1 MENNFLN
8 WFRWRQ
14 GKVTYSMTNRWGAN
28 SYDCSSSIYY
38 ALKEAGIFPQNLPI
52 GNTETLF
59 NDLPK
64 YGFTKVAEGENVDY
78 DAKAGD
84 IFIWGRRGHTLG
96 AGGHTGVLTSDHTM
110 IHCNYGFNGITE
122 NDYNYIWNY
131 NNRPYETFYRY
142 TGKKQDKYVQLPDF
156 YVASE
161 IQGDKLRCDAL
172 APINFTW
179 EDNGIPISVTQKVD
193 ASGEYLGEGNI
204 QQGDRFIIPFKYKV
218 WEEMQ
223 DGGKL
228 WYKIAPENK
237 EFWIVAEKT
246 MEVNENATGTNPKS
260 PKPAEIT
267 QVNEVKKD
275 DEAILEPKSDVEAL
289 TPIETVNAL
298 NGEKTETEK
307 VVKGEILSE
316 TVEKPEE
323 KITQNGKEREMI
335 TKGQIE
341 ELKIATE
348 RMMAENDFEPI
359 VSVKTKTIA
368 YFATDILAL
377 ATQFILT
384 AMAILG
390 MVDGSVAILLASAVM
405 SLCLGL
411 KHTFRISSKKG

>member
-14 GKVTYSMTNRWGAN
+14 GKVTYSMTNRWGDH

-131 NNRPYETFYRY
+131 NDRPYETFYRY

-156 YVASE
+156 YVAGE
-161 IQGDKLRCDAL
+161 VQGDKLRCDAL

-193 ASGEYLGEGNI
+193 ASGDYLGEGNI

-246 MEVNENATGTNPKS
+246 METSENATGTNPKS

-267 QVNEVKKD
+267 PINEVKKD
-275 DEAILEPKSDVEAL
+275 DETINEVKAEQEPKKGVEHA
-289 TPIETVNAL
+289 TAYIQPDPAPKNSQI
-298 NGEKTETEK
+298 
-307 VVKGEILSE
+307 
-316 TVEKPEE
+316 EE
-323 KITQNGKEREMI
+323 KKEEKMQITNQ
-335 TKGQIE
+335 QIN

-348 RMMAENDFEPI
+348 RMQEANEFEPV
-359 VSVKTKTIA
+359 VSEKVKTIA
-368 YFATDILAL
+368 YFATDIIGLLA
-377 ATQFILT
+377 QFILT
-384 AMAILG
+384 VLAILKLL
-390 MVDGSVAILLASAVM
+390 DGTMAILLASAVLT
-405 SLCLGL
+405 LCLGL
-411 KHTFRISSKKG
+411 KHTFRISSKK

>member
-14 GKVTYSMTNRWGAN
+14 GKVTYSMTNRWGDH

-84 IFIWGRRGHTLG
+84 IFIWGRRGYTLG

-156 YVASE
+156 YVAGE

-193 ASGEYLGEGNI
+193 ASGEYLGKGSI

-267 QVNEVKKD
+267 PINEVKKD
-275 DEAILEPKSDVEAL
+275 DEAINEVKAEQEPKKAVEHA
-289 TPIETVNAL
+289 TAYIQPTTAPKNSEIE
-298 NGEKTETEK
+298 EKKEEK
-307 VVKGEILSE
+307 VQ
-316 TVEKPEE
+316 
-323 KITQNGKEREMI
+323 ITNQ
-335 TKGQIE
+335 QIN

-348 RMMAENDFEPI
+348 RMQEANEFEPV
-359 VSVKTKTIA
+359 VSAKVKTIA
-368 YFATDILAL
+368 YFTTDIIGLLA
-377 ATQFILT
+377 QFILT
-384 AMAILG
+384 VLAILKLL
-390 MVDGSVAILLASAVM
+390 DGTMAILLASAVLT
-405 SLCLGL
+405 LCLGL
-411 KHTFRISSKKG
+411 KHTFRISSKK

>member
-64 YGFTKVAEGENVDY
+64 YGFVKVAEGENVDY

-142 TGKKQDKYVQLPDF
+142 AGARQDKYVQLPDF
-156 YVASE
+156 YVAGE

-246 MEVNENATGTNPKS
+246 METSENATGTNPKS

-267 QVNEVKKD
+267 PINEVKKD
-275 DEAILEPKSDVEAL
+275 DETINEVKAEQEPKKGVEHA
-289 TPIETVNAL
+289 TAYIQPTTAPKNSEIE
-298 NGEKTETEK
+298 EKKEEK
-307 VVKGEILSE
+307 VQ
-316 TVEKPEE
+316 
-323 KITQNGKEREMI
+323 ITNQ
-335 TKGQIE
+335 QIN

-348 RMMAENDFEPI
+348 RMQEANEFEPV
-359 VSVKTKTIA
+359 VSEKVKTIA
-368 YFATDILAL
+368 YFATDIIGLLA
-377 ATQFILT
+377 QFILT
-384 AMAILG
+384 VLAILK
-390 MVDGSVAILLASAVM
+390 MLDGTMAILLASAVLT
-405 SLCLGL
+405 LCLGL
-411 KHTFRISSKKG
+411 KHTFRISSKK

>member
-1 MENNFLN
+1 MENKFLN

-64 YGFTKVAEGENVDY
+64 YGFVKVAEGENVDY

-84 IFIWGRRGHTLG
+84 IFIWGRRGYTLG

-142 TGKKQDKYVQLPDF
+142 VGKKQDKYVQLPDF

-223 DGGKL
+223 DGDKL

-246 MEVNENATGTNPKS
+246 MQVNENATGTNPKS
-260 PKPAEIT
+260 PKPTEIT
-267 QVNEVKKD
+267 PINEVKKD
-275 DEAILEPKSDVEAL
+275 DETINEVKAEEEPKKGVEHAIAYIQPTD
-289 TPIETVNAL
+289 TPKNSQIE
-298 NGEKTETEK
+298 EKKEEK
-307 VVKGEILSE
+307 VQ
-316 TVEKPEE
+316 
-323 KITQNGKEREMI
+323 ITNQ
-335 TKGQIE
+335 QIN

-348 RMMAENDFEPI
+348 RMQEANEFEPV
-359 VSVKTKTIA
+359 VSTKVKTIA
-368 YFATDILAL
+368 YFTTDIIGLLA
-377 ATQFILT
+377 QFILT
-384 AMAILG
+384 VLAILK
-390 MVDGSVAILLASAVM
+390 MLDGTMAILLASAVLT
-405 SLCLGL
+405 LCLGL
-411 KHTFRISSKKG
+411 KHTFRISSKK

>member
-14 GKVTYSMTNRWGAN
+14 GKVTYSMTNRWGDH

-131 NNRPYETFYRY
+131 NDRPYETFYRY
-142 TGKKQDKYVQLPDF
+142 AGARQDKYVQLPDF
-156 YVASE
+156 YVANE
-161 IQGDKLRCDAL
+161 VQGDKLRSDAL
-172 APINFTW
+172 APVNFTW

-193 ASGEYLGEGNI
+193 ASGEYLGEGSI

-246 MEVNENATGTNPKS
+246 MQVNENATGTNPKS

-267 QVNEVKKD
+267 PINEVKKD
-275 DEAILEPKSDVEAL
+275 TEPINEVKAEEEPKKGVEHA
-289 TPIETVNAL
+289 TAYIQPTSAPKNSQIE
-298 NGEKTETEK
+298 EKKEEK
-307 VVKGEILSE
+307 VQ
-316 TVEKPEE
+316 
-323 KITQNGKEREMI
+323 ITNQ
-335 TKGQIE
+335 QIN

-348 RMMAENDFEPI
+348 RMQEANEFEPV
-359 VSVKTKTIA
+359 VSAKVKTIA
-368 YFATDILAL
+368 YFTTDIIGLLA
-377 ATQFILT
+377 QFILT
-384 AMAILG
+384 VLAILKLL
-390 MVDGSVAILLASAVM
+390 DGTMAILLASAVFT
-405 SLCLGL
+405 LCLGL
-411 KHTFRISSKKG
+411 KHTFRISSKK

>member
-1 MENNFLN
+1 MENKFLN

-64 YGFTKVAEGENVDY
+64 YGFVKVAEGENVDY

-84 IFIWGRRGHTLG
+84 IFIWGRRGYTLG

-142 TGKKQDKYVQLPDF
+142 AGARQDKYVQLPDF
-156 YVASE
+156 YAAGEV
-161 IQGDKLRCDAL
+161 QGDKLRCDAL
-172 APINFTW
+172 APVNFTW

-193 ASGEYLGEGNI
+193 ASGEYLGEGSI

-246 MEVNENATGTNPKS
+246 MQVNENATGTNPKS

-267 QVNEVKKD
+267 PINEVKKD
-275 DEAILEPKSDVEAL
+275 DETINEVKAEQEPKKGVEHATAYIQPQSTL
-289 TPIETVNAL
+289 ENSQIE
-298 NGEKTETEK
+298 EKKEEK
-307 VVKGEILSE
+307 VQ
-316 TVEKPEE
+316 
-323 KITQNGKEREMI
+323 ITNQ
-335 TKGQIE
+335 QIN

-348 RMMAENDFEPI
+348 RMQEANEFEPV
-359 VSVKTKTIA
+359 VSTKVKTIA
-368 YFATDILAL
+368 YFTTDIIGLLA
-377 ATQFILT
+377 QFILT
-384 AMAILG
+384 VLAILKLL
-390 MVDGSVAILLASAVM
+390 DGTMAILLASAVLT
-405 SLCLGL
+405 LCLGL
-411 KHTFRISSKKG
+411 KHTFRISSKK

>member
-1 MENNFLN
+1 MENKFLN

-78 DAKAGD
+78 DAKPGD
-84 IFIWGRRGHTLG
+84 IFIWGRRGYTLG

-131 NNRPYETFYRY
+131 NNRPYETFFRY
-142 TGKKQDKYVQLPDF
+142 TGAKQDKYVQLPDF
-156 YVASE
+156 YVAGE

-172 APINFTW
+172 APVNFTW

-246 MEVNENATGTNPKS
+246 MQVNENATGTNPKS
-260 PKPAEIT
+260 PKPTEIT
-267 QVNEVKKD
+267 PINEVKKD
-275 DEAILEPKSDVEAL
+275 DEAINEVKAEQEPKKGVENATAYIQPTD
-289 TPIETVNAL
+289 TPKNSQIE
-298 NGEKTETEK
+298 EKKEEK
-307 VVKGEILSE
+307 VQ
-316 TVEKPEE
+316 
-323 KITQNGKEREMI
+323 ITNQ
-335 TKGQIE
+335 QIN

-348 RMMAENDFEPI
+348 RMQEANEFEPV
-359 VSVKTKTIA
+359 VSAKVKTIA
-368 YFATDILAL
+368 YFTTDIIGLLA
-377 ATQFILT
+377 QFILT
-384 AMAILG
+384 VLAILKLL
-390 MVDGSVAILLASAVM
+390 DGTMAILLASAVLT
-405 SLCLGL
+405 LCLGL
-411 KHTFRISSKKG
+411 KHTFRISSKK

>member
-14 GKVTYSMTNRWGAN
+14 GKVTYSMTNRWGDH

-84 IFIWGRRGHTLG
+84 IFIWGRRGYTLG

-131 NNRPYETFYRY
+131 NDRPYETFYRY

-172 APINFTW
+172 APVNFTW

-246 MEVNENATGTNPKS
+246 METSENATGTNPKS

-267 QVNEVKKD
+267 PINEVKKD
-275 DEAILEPKSDVEAL
+275 DETINEVKAEQEPKKAVEHA
-289 TPIETVNAL
+289 TAYIQPTSAPKNSQI
-298 NGEKTETEK
+298 
-307 VVKGEILSE
+307 
-316 TVEKPEE
+316 EE
-323 KITQNGKEREMI
+323 KKEEKMQITNQ
-335 TKGQIE
+335 QIN

-348 RMMAENDFEPI
+348 RMQEANEFEPV
-359 VSVKTKTIA
+359 VSEKVKTIA
-368 YFATDILAL
+368 YFATDIIGLLA
-377 ATQFILT
+377 QFILT
-384 AMAILG
+384 VLAILKLL
-390 MVDGSVAILLASAVM
+390 DGTMAILLASAVLT
-405 SLCLGL
+405 LCLGL
-411 KHTFRISSKKG
+411 KHTFRISSKK

>member
-84 IFIWGRRGHTLG
+84 IFIWGRRGYTLG

-131 NNRPYETFYRY
+131 NDRPYETFYRY

-156 YVASE
+156 YVAGE
-161 IQGDKLRCDAL
+161 VQGDKLRCDAL
-172 APINFTW
+172 APVNFTW

-246 MEVNENATGTNPKS
+246 MQVNENATGTNPKS

-267 QVNEVKKD
+267 PINEVKKD
-275 DEAILEPKSDVEAL
+275 TEPINEVKAEEEPKKVVEHA
-289 TPIETVNAL
+289 TAYIQPTSAPKNSQIE
-298 NGEKTETEK
+298 EKKEEK
-307 VVKGEILSE
+307 VQ
-316 TVEKPEE
+316 
-323 KITQNGKEREMI
+323 ITNQ
-335 TKGQIE
+335 QIN

-348 RMMAENDFEPI
+348 RMQEANEFEPV
-359 VSVKTKTIA
+359 VSAKVKTIA
-368 YFATDILAL
+368 YFTTDIIGLLA
-377 ATQFILT
+377 QFILT
-384 AMAILG
+384 VLAILKLL
-390 MVDGSVAILLASAVM
+390 DGTMAILLASAVLT
-405 SLCLGL
+405 LCLGL
-411 KHTFRISSKKG
+411 KHTFRISSKK

>member
-14 GKVTYSMTNRWGAN
+14 GKVTYSMTNRWGTN

-38 ALKEAGIFPQNLPI
+38 ALKEAGIFPQDLPI

-131 NNRPYETFYRY
+131 NNRPYETFFRY
-142 TGKKQDKYVQLPDF
+142 TGAKQDKYVQLPDF
-156 YVASE
+156 YVAGE

-267 QVNEVKKD
+267 PINEVKKD
-275 DEAILEPKSDVEAL
+275 DETINEVKAEQEPKKGVEHATAYIQPTS
-289 TPIETVNAL
+289 TPENSQIE
-298 NGEKTETEK
+298 EKKEEK
-307 VVKGEILSE
+307 VQ
-316 TVEKPEE
+316 
-323 KITQNGKEREMI
+323 ITNQ
-335 TKGQIE
+335 QIN

-348 RMMAENDFEPI
+348 RMQEANEFEPV
-359 VSVKTKTIA
+359 VSAKVKTIA
-368 YFATDILAL
+368 YFTTDIIGLLA
-377 ATQFILT
+377 QFILT
-384 AMAILG
+384 VLAILKLL
-390 MVDGSVAILLASAVM
+390 DGTMAILLASAVLT
-405 SLCLGL
+405 LCLGL
-411 KHTFRISSKKG
+411 KHTFRISSKK

>member
-1 MENNFLN
+1 
-8 WFRWRQ
+8 
-14 GKVTYSMTNRWGAN
+14 MTNRWGDH

-131 NNRPYETFYRY
+131 NDRPYETFYRY

-156 YVASE
+156 YVAGE
-161 IQGDKLRCDAL
+161 VQGDKLRCDAL

-246 MEVNENATGTNPKS
+246 METSENATGTNPKS

-267 QVNEVKKD
+267 PINEVKKD
-275 DEAILEPKSDVEAL
+275 DETINEVKAEQEPKKGVEHA
-289 TPIETVNAL
+289 TAYIQPDPAPKNSQI
-298 NGEKTETEK
+298 
-307 VVKGEILSE
+307 
-316 TVEKPEE
+316 EE
-323 KITQNGKEREMI
+323 KKEEKMQITNQ
-335 TKGQIE
+335 QIN

-348 RMMAENDFEPI
+348 RMQEANEFEPV
-359 VSVKTKTIA
+359 VSEKVKTIA
-368 YFATDILAL
+368 YFATDIIGLLA
-377 ATQFILT
+377 QFILT
-384 AMAILG
+384 VLAILKLL
-390 MVDGSVAILLASAVM
+390 DGTMAILLASAVLT
-405 SLCLGL
+405 LCLGL
-411 KHTFRISSKKG
+411 KHTFRISSKK

>member
-131 NNRPYETFYRY
+131 NDRPYETFYRY

-156 YVASE
+156 YVANE
-161 IQGDKLRCDAL
+161 VQGNKLRCDAL
-172 APINFTW
+172 APVNFTW

-193 ASGEYLGEGNI
+193 ASGEYLGEGSI

-246 MEVNENATGTNPKS
+246 MQVNENATGTNPKS

-267 QVNEVKKD
+267 PINEVKKD
-275 DEAILEPKSDVEAL
+275 DEAINEVKAEQEPKKGVENATAYIQPTD
-289 TPIETVNAL
+289 TPKNSQIE
-298 NGEKTETEK
+298 EKKEEK
-307 VVKGEILSE
+307 VQ
-316 TVEKPEE
+316 
-323 KITQNGKEREMI
+323 ITNQ
-335 TKGQIE
+335 QIN

-348 RMMAENDFEPI
+348 RMQEANEFEPV
-359 VSVKTKTIA
+359 VSTKVKTIA
-368 YFATDILAL
+368 YFTTDIIGLLA
-377 ATQFILT
+377 QFILT
-384 AMAILG
+384 VLAILKLL
-390 MVDGSVAILLASAVM
+390 DGTMAILLASAVLT
-405 SLCLGL
+405 LCLGL
-411 KHTFRISSKKG
+411 KHTFRISSKK

>member
-14 GKVTYSMTNRWGAN
+14 GKVTYSMTNRWGDH

-131 NNRPYETFYRY
+131 NDRPYETFYRY

-156 YVASE
+156 YVAGE
-161 IQGDKLRCDAL
+161 VQGDKLRCDAL

-246 MEVNENATGTNPKS
+246 METSENATGTNPKS

-267 QVNEVKKD
+267 PINEVKKD
-275 DEAILEPKSDVEAL
+275 DETINEVKAEQEPKKGVEHA
-289 TPIETVNAL
+289 TAYIQPDPAPKNSQI
-298 NGEKTETEK
+298 
-307 VVKGEILSE
+307 
-316 TVEKPEE
+316 EE
-323 KITQNGKEREMI
+323 KKEEKMQITNQ
-335 TKGQIE
+335 QIN

-348 RMMAENDFEPI
+348 RMQEANEFEPV
-359 VSVKTKTIA
+359 VSEKVKTIA
-368 YFATDILAL
+368 YFATDIIGLLA
-377 ATQFILT
+377 QFILT
-384 AMAILG
+384 VLAILKLL
-390 MVDGSVAILLASAVM
+390 DGTMAILLASAVLT
-405 SLCLGL
+405 LCLGL
-411 KHTFRISSKKG
+411 KHTFRISSKK

>member
-1 MENNFLN
+1 MENKFLN

-78 DAKAGD
+78 DAKPGD
-84 IFIWGRRGHTLG
+84 IFIWGRRGYTLG

-131 NNRPYETFYRY
+131 NGRPYETFYRY

-156 YVASE
+156 YVANE

-172 APINFTW
+172 APVNFTW

-193 ASGEYLGEGNI
+193 ASGEYLGEGSI

-267 QVNEVKKD
+267 PINEVKKD
-275 DEAILEPKSDVEAL
+275 DETINEVKAEEEPKKGVEHA
-289 TPIETVNAL
+289 TAYIQPTDAPKNSQIE
-298 NGEKTETEK
+298 EKKEEK
-307 VVKGEILSE
+307 VQ
-316 TVEKPEE
+316 
-323 KITQNGKEREMI
+323 ITNQ
-335 TKGQIE
+335 QIN

-348 RMMAENDFEPI
+348 RMQEANEFEPV
-359 VSVKTKTIA
+359 VSAKVKTIA
-368 YFATDILAL
+368 YFTTDIIGLLA
-377 ATQFILT
+377 QFILT
-384 AMAILG
+384 VLAILKLL
-390 MVDGSVAILLASAVM
+390 DGTMAILLASAVLT
-405 SLCLGL
+405 LCLGL
-411 KHTFRISSKKG
+411 KHTFRISSKK

>member
-14 GKVTYSMTNRWGAN
+14 GKVTYSMTNRWGDS

-38 ALKEAGIFPQNLPI
+38 ALKESGIFPQNLPI

-84 IFIWGRRGHTLG
+84 IFIWGRRGYTLG

-156 YVASE
+156 YVAGE

-246 MEVNENATGTNPKS
+246 MQVNENATGTNPKS

-267 QVNEVKKD
+267 PINEVKKD
-275 DEAILEPKSDVEAL
+275 DETINEVKAEQEPKKGVEHATAYIQL
-289 TPIETVNAL
+289 QSAPENSQIE
-298 NGEKTETEK
+298 EKKEEK
-307 VVKGEILSE
+307 VQ
-316 TVEKPEE
+316 
-323 KITQNGKEREMI
+323 ITNQ
-335 TKGQIE
+335 QIN

-348 RMMAENDFEPI
+348 RMQEANEFEPV
-359 VSVKTKTIA
+359 VSTKVKTIA
-368 YFATDILAL
+368 YFTTDIIGLLA
-377 ATQFILT
+377 QFILT
-384 AMAILG
+384 VLAILKLL
-390 MVDGSVAILLASAVM
+390 DGTMAILLASAVLT
-405 SLCLGL
+405 LCLGL
-411 KHTFRISSKKG
+411 KHTFRISSKK

>member
-1 MENNFLN
+1 MENKFLN

-64 YGFTKVAEGENVDY
+64 YGFIKVAEGENVDY

-84 IFIWGRRGHTLG
+84 IFIWGRRGYTLG

-131 NNRPYETFYRY
+131 NDRPYETFYRY
-142 TGKKQDKYVQLPDF
+142 TGARQDKYVQLPDF

-161 IQGDKLRCDAL
+161 IQGDKLRSDAL
-172 APINFTW
+172 APVNFTW

-193 ASGEYLGEGNI
+193 ASGEYLGEGSI

-267 QVNEVKKD
+267 PINEVKKD
-275 DEAILEPKSDVEAL
+275 DEAINEVKAEQEPKKAVEHA
-289 TPIETVNAL
+289 TAYIQPTTAPKNSEIE
-298 NGEKTETEK
+298 EKKEEK
-307 VVKGEILSE
+307 VQ
-316 TVEKPEE
+316 
-323 KITQNGKEREMI
+323 ITNQ
-335 TKGQIE
+335 QIN

-348 RMMAENDFEPI
+348 RMQEANEFEPV
-359 VSVKTKTIA
+359 VSAKVKTIA
-368 YFATDILAL
+368 YFTTDIIGLLA
-377 ATQFILT
+377 QFILT
-384 AMAILG
+384 VLAILKLL
-390 MVDGSVAILLASAVM
+390 DGTMAILLASAVLT
-405 SLCLGL
+405 LCLGL
-411 KHTFRISSKKG
+411 KHTFRISSKK

>member
-1 MENNFLN
+1 MENKFLN

-64 YGFTKVAEGENVDY
+64 YGFVKVAEGENVDY
-78 DAKAGD
+78 DAKPGD

-142 TGKKQDKYVQLPDF
+142 TGAKQDKYVQLPDF
-156 YVASE
+156 YVAGE

-172 APINFTW
+172 APVNFTW

-246 MEVNENATGTNPKS
+246 METSENATGTNPKS

-267 QVNEVKKD
+267 PINEVKKD
-275 DEAILEPKSDVEAL
+275 DETINEVKAEQEPKKAVEHA
-289 TPIETVNAL
+289 TAYIQPTSAPKNSQI
-298 NGEKTETEK
+298 
-307 VVKGEILSE
+307 
-316 TVEKPEE
+316 EE
-323 KITQNGKEREMI
+323 KKEEKMQITNQ
-335 TKGQIE
+335 QIN

-348 RMMAENDFEPI
+348 RMQEANEFEPV
-359 VSVKTKTIA
+359 VSEKVKTIA
-368 YFATDILAL
+368 YFATDIIGLLA
-377 ATQFILT
+377 QFILT
-384 AMAILG
+384 VLAILKLL
-390 MVDGSVAILLASAVM
+390 DGTMAILLASAVLT
-405 SLCLGL
+405 LCLGL
-411 KHTFRISSKKG
+411 KHTFRISSKK

>member
-8 WFRWRQ
+8 WFWWRQ
-14 GKVTYSMTNRWGAN
+14 GKVTYSMTNRWGTN

-131 NNRPYETFYRY
+131 NDRPYETFYRY
-142 TGKKQDKYVQLPDF
+142 AGARQDKYVQLPDF
-156 YVASE
+156 YVANE
-161 IQGDKLRCDAL
+161 VQGDKLRSDAL
-172 APINFTW
+172 APVNFTW

-193 ASGEYLGEGNI
+193 ASGEYLGEGSI

-246 MEVNENATGTNPKS
+246 MQVNENATGTNPKS

-267 QVNEVKKD
+267 PINEVKKD
-275 DEAILEPKSDVEAL
+275 TEPINEVKAEEEPKKGVEHA
-289 TPIETVNAL
+289 TAYIQPTSAPKNSQIE
-298 NGEKTETEK
+298 EKKEEK
-307 VVKGEILSE
+307 VQ
-316 TVEKPEE
+316 
-323 KITQNGKEREMI
+323 ITNQ
-335 TKGQIE
+335 QIN

-348 RMMAENDFEPI
+348 RMQEANEFEPV
-359 VSVKTKTIA
+359 VSAKVKTIA
-368 YFATDILAL
+368 YFTTDIIGLLA
-377 ATQFILT
+377 QFILT
-384 AMAILG
+384 VLAILKLL
-390 MVDGSVAILLASAVM
+390 DGTMAILLASAVLT
-405 SLCLGL
+405 LCLGL
-411 KHTFRISSKKG
+411 KHTFRISSKK

>member
-14 GKVTYSMTNRWGAN
+14 GKVTYSMTNRWGDS

-84 IFIWGRRGHTLG
+84 IFIWGRRGYTLG

-156 YVASE
+156 YVAGE

-172 APINFTW
+172 APVNFTW

-246 MEVNENATGTNPKS
+246 MQVNENATGTNPKS

-267 QVNEVKKD
+267 PINEVKKD
-275 DEAILEPKSDVEAL
+275 DETINEVKSEQEPKKGVEHATAYIQL
-289 TPIETVNAL
+289 QSAPENSQIE
-298 NGEKTETEK
+298 EKKEEK
-307 VVKGEILSE
+307 VQ
-316 TVEKPEE
+316 
-323 KITQNGKEREMI
+323 ITNQ
-335 TKGQIE
+335 QIN

-348 RMMAENDFEPI
+348 RMQEANEFEPV
-359 VSVKTKTIA
+359 VSTKVKTIA
-368 YFATDILAL
+368 YFTTDIIGLLA
-377 ATQFILT
+377 QFILT
-384 AMAILG
+384 VLAILKLL
-390 MVDGSVAILLASAVM
+390 DGTMAILLASAVLT
-405 SLCLGL
+405 LCLGL
-411 KHTFRISSKKG
+411 KHTFRISSKK

>member
-14 GKVTYSMTNRWGAN
+14 GKVTYSMTNRWGDH

-156 YVASE
+156 YVAGE
-161 IQGDKLRCDAL
+161 VQGDKLRCDAL

-237 EFWIVAEKT
+237 EFWIVAETT
-246 MEVNENATGTNPKS
+246 METSENATGTNPKS

-267 QVNEVKKD
+267 PINEVKKD
-275 DEAILEPKSDVEAL
+275 NETINKVKAEQEPKKAVEHA
-289 TPIETVNAL
+289 TAYIQPDPAPKNSQI
-298 NGEKTETEK
+298 
-307 VVKGEILSE
+307 
-316 TVEKPEE
+316 EE
-323 KITQNGKEREMI
+323 KKEEKMQITNQ
-335 TKGQIE
+335 QIN

-348 RMMAENDFEPI
+348 RMQEANEFEPV
-359 VSVKTKTIA
+359 VSEKVKTIA
-368 YFATDILAL
+368 YFATDIIGLLA
-377 ATQFILT
+377 QFILT
-384 AMAILG
+384 VLAILKLL
-390 MVDGSVAILLASAVM
+390 DGTMAILLASAVLT
-405 SLCLGL
+405 LCLGL
-411 KHTFRISSKKG
+411 KHTFRISSKK

>member
-14 GKVTYSMTNRWGAN
+14 GKVTYSMTNRWGDH

-131 NNRPYETFYRY
+131 NDRPYETFYRY

-161 IQGDKLRCDAL
+161 VQGDKLRCDAL

-246 MEVNENATGTNPKS
+246 METSENATGTNPKS

-267 QVNEVKKD
+267 PINEVKKD
-275 DEAILEPKSDVEAL
+275 DETINEVKAEQEPKKGVEHA
-289 TPIETVNAL
+289 TAYIQPTSAPKNSQIE
-298 NGEKTETEK
+298 EKKEEK
-307 VVKGEILSE
+307 VQ
-316 TVEKPEE
+316 
-323 KITQNGKEREMI
+323 ITNQ
-335 TKGQIE
+335 QIN

-348 RMMAENDFEPI
+348 RMQEANEFEPV
-359 VSVKTKTIA
+359 VSEKVKTIA
-368 YFATDILAL
+368 YFTTDIIGLLA
-377 ATQFILT
+377 QFILT
-384 AMAILG
+384 VLAILKLL
-390 MVDGSVAILLASAVM
+390 DGTMAILLASAVLT
-405 SLCLGL
+405 LCLGL
-411 KHTFRISSKKG
+411 KHTFRISSKK

>member
-84 IFIWGRRGHTLG
+84 IFIWGRRGYTLG

-142 TGKKQDKYVQLPDF
+142 TGTKQDKYVQLPDF
-156 YVASE
+156 YVANE

-172 APINFTW
+172 APVNFTW

-193 ASGEYLGEGNI
+193 ASGEYLGEGSI

-267 QVNEVKKD
+267 PINEVKKD
-275 DEAILEPKSDVEAL
+275 DETINEVKAEEEPKKGVEHA
-289 TPIETVNAL
+289 TAYIQPTSAPKNSQI
-298 NGEKTETEK
+298 
-307 VVKGEILSE
+307 
-316 TVEKPEE
+316 EE
-323 KITQNGKEREMI
+323 KKEEKMQITNQ
-335 TKGQIE
+335 QIN

-348 RMMAENDFEPI
+348 RMQEANEFEPV
-359 VSVKTKTIA
+359 VSAKVKTIA
-368 YFATDILAL
+368 YFTTDIIGLLA
-377 ATQFILT
+377 QFILT
-384 AMAILG
+384 VLAILKLL
-390 MVDGSVAILLASAVM
+390 DGTMAILLASAVLT
-405 SLCLGL
+405 LCLGL
-411 KHTFRISSKKG
+411 KHTFRISSKK

>member
-64 YGFTKVAEGENVDY
+64 YGFVKVAEGENVDY
-78 DAKAGD
+78 DAKPGD
-84 IFIWGRRGHTLG
+84 IFIWGRRGYTLG

-142 TGKKQDKYVQLPDF
+142 VGARQDKYVQLPDF
-156 YVASE
+156 YVAGE

-172 APINFTW
+172 APVNFTW

-193 ASGEYLGEGNI
+193 ASGEYLGEGSI

-246 MEVNENATGTNPKS
+246 MQVNENATGTNPKS

-267 QVNEVKKD
+267 PINEVKKD
-275 DEAILEPKSDVEAL
+275 DEAINEVKAEEEPKKGVEHATAYIQSTD
-289 TPIETVNAL
+289 TPKNSQIE
-298 NGEKTETEK
+298 EKKEEK
-307 VVKGEILSE
+307 VQ
-316 TVEKPEE
+316 
-323 KITQNGKEREMI
+323 ITNQ
-335 TKGQIE
+335 QIN

-348 RMMAENDFEPI
+348 RMQEANEFEPV
-359 VSVKTKTIA
+359 VSAKVKTIA
-368 YFATDILAL
+368 YFTTDIIGLLA
-377 ATQFILT
+377 QFILT
-384 AMAILG
+384 VLAILKLL
-390 MVDGSVAILLASAVM
+390 DGTMAILLASAVLT
-405 SLCLGL
+405 LCLGL
-411 KHTFRISSKKG
+411 KHTFRISSKK

>member
-1 MENNFLN
+1 MENKFLN

-14 GKVTYSMTNRWGAN
+14 GKVTYSMTNRWGDN

-84 IFIWGRRGHTLG
+84 IFIWGRRGYTLG

-131 NNRPYETFYRY
+131 NNRPYETFFRY
-142 TGKKQDKYVQLPDF
+142 TGIKQDKYVQLPDF
-156 YVASE
+156 YVANE

-172 APINFTW
+172 APVNFTW

-246 MEVNENATGTNPKS
+246 MQVNENATGTNPKS
-260 PKPAEIT
+260 PKPTEIT
-267 QVNEVKKD
+267 PINEVKKD
-275 DEAILEPKSDVEAL
+275 DETINEVKAEEEPKKGVEHA
-289 TPIETVNAL
+289 TAYIQPTSAPENSQIE
-298 NGEKTETEK
+298 EKKEEK
-307 VVKGEILSE
+307 VQ
-316 TVEKPEE
+316 
-323 KITQNGKEREMI
+323 ITNQ
-335 TKGQIE
+335 QIN

-348 RMMAENDFEPI
+348 RMQEANEFEPV
-359 VSVKTKTIA
+359 VSIKVKTIA
-368 YFATDILAL
+368 YFTTDIIGLLA
-377 ATQFILT
+377 QFILT
-384 AMAILG
+384 VLAILKLL
-390 MVDGSVAILLASAVM
+390 DGTMAILLASAVLT
-405 SLCLGL
+405 LCLGL
-411 KHTFRISSKKG
+411 KHTFRISSKK

>member
-14 GKVTYSMTNRWGAN
+14 GKVTYSMTNRWGDH

-84 IFIWGRRGHTLG
+84 IFIWGRRGYTLG

-131 NNRPYETFYRY
+131 NDRPYETFYRY
-142 TGKKQDKYVQLPDF
+142 AGTRQDKYVQLPDF
-156 YVASE
+156 YVAGE
-161 IQGDKLRCDAL
+161 VQGDKLRCDAL
-172 APINFTW
+172 APVNFTW

-246 MEVNENATGTNPKS
+246 METSENATGTNPKS

-267 QVNEVKKD
+267 PINEVKKD
-275 DEAILEPKSDVEAL
+275 DETINEVKAEQEPKKGVEHA
-289 TPIETVNAL
+289 TAYIQPDPAPKNSQIE
-298 NGEKTETEK
+298 EKKEEK
-307 VVKGEILSE
+307 VQ
-316 TVEKPEE
+316 
-323 KITQNGKEREMI
+323 ITNQ
-335 TKGQIE
+335 QIN

-348 RMMAENDFEPI
+348 RMQEANEFEPV
-359 VSVKTKTIA
+359 VSAKVKTIA
-368 YFATDILAL
+368 YFTTDIIGLLA
-377 ATQFILT
+377 QFILT
-384 AMAILG
+384 VLAILKLL
-390 MVDGSVAILLASAVM
+390 DGTMAILLASAVLT
-405 SLCLGL
+405 LCLGL
-411 KHTFRISSKKG
+411 KHTFRISSKK

>member
-1 MENNFLN
+1 MENKFLN

-78 DAKAGD
+78 DAKPGD
-84 IFIWGRRGHTLG
+84 IFIWGRRGYTLG

-142 TGKKQDKYVQLPDF
+142 TGTRQDKYVQLPDF
-156 YVASE
+156 YVAGE

-246 MEVNENATGTNPKS
+246 MQVNENATGTNPKS
-260 PKPAEIT
+260 PKPTEIT
-267 QVNEVKKD
+267 PINEVKKD
-275 DEAILEPKSDVEAL
+275 DEAINEVKAEQEPKKGVENA
-289 TPIETVNAL
+289 TAYIQPTTAPKNSQIE
-298 NGEKTETEK
+298 EKKEEK
-307 VVKGEILSE
+307 VQ
-316 TVEKPEE
+316 
-323 KITQNGKEREMI
+323 ITNQ
-335 TKGQIE
+335 QIN

-348 RMMAENDFEPI
+348 RMQEANEFEPV
-359 VSVKTKTIA
+359 VSAKVKTIA
-368 YFATDILAL
+368 YFTTDIIGLLA
-377 ATQFILT
+377 QFILT
-384 AMAILG
+384 VLAILKLL
-390 MVDGSVAILLASAVM
+390 DGTMAILLASAVLT
-405 SLCLGL
+405 LCLGL
-411 KHTFRISSKKG
+411 KHTFRISSKK

>member
-1 MENNFLN
+1 MENKFLN

-78 DAKAGD
+78 DAKPGD
-84 IFIWGRRGHTLG
+84 IFIWGRRGYTLG

-131 NNRPYETFYRY
+131 NNRPYETFFRY
-142 TGKKQDKYVQLPDF
+142 TGAKQDKYVQLPDF
-156 YVASE
+156 YVAGE

-246 MEVNENATGTNPKS
+246 MQVNENATGTNPKS
-260 PKPAEIT
+260 PKPTEIT
-267 QVNEVKKD
+267 PINEVKKD
-275 DEAILEPKSDVEAL
+275 DEAINEVKAEQEPKKGVENATAYIQPTD
-289 TPIETVNAL
+289 TPKNSQIE
-298 NGEKTETEK
+298 EKKEEK
-307 VVKGEILSE
+307 VQ
-316 TVEKPEE
+316 
-323 KITQNGKEREMI
+323 ITNQ
-335 TKGQIE
+335 QIN

-348 RMMAENDFEPI
+348 RMQEANEFEPV
-359 VSVKTKTIA
+359 VSAKVKTIA
-368 YFATDILAL
+368 YFTTDIIGLLA
-377 ATQFILT
+377 QFILT
-384 AMAILG
+384 VLAILKLL
-390 MVDGSVAILLASAVM
+390 DGTMAILLASAVLT
-405 SLCLGL
+405 LCLGL
-411 KHTFRISSKKG
+411 KHTFRISSKK

>member
-1 MENNFLN
+1 MENKFLN

-64 YGFTKVAEGENVDY
+64 YGFVKVAEGENVDY

-84 IFIWGRRGHTLG
+84 IFIWGRRGYTLG

-142 TGKKQDKYVQLPDF
+142 AGARQDKYVQLPDF
-156 YVASE
+156 YVAGE
-161 IQGDKLRCDAL
+161 VQGDKLRCDAL
-172 APINFTW
+172 APVNFTW

-193 ASGEYLGEGNI
+193 ASGEYLGEGSI

-246 MEVNENATGTNPKS
+246 MQVNENATGTNPKS

-267 QVNEVKKD
+267 PINEVKKD
-275 DEAILEPKSDVEAL
+275 DETINEVKAEQEPKKGVEHATAYIQPTSTL
-289 TPIETVNAL
+289 ENSQIE
-298 NGEKTETEK
+298 EKKEEK
-307 VVKGEILSE
+307 VQ
-316 TVEKPEE
+316 
-323 KITQNGKEREMI
+323 ITNQ
-335 TKGQIE
+335 QIN

-348 RMMAENDFEPI
+348 RMQEANEFEPV
-359 VSVKTKTIA
+359 VSTKVKTIA
-368 YFATDILAL
+368 YFTTDIIGLLA
-377 ATQFILT
+377 QFILT
-384 AMAILG
+384 VLAILKLL
-390 MVDGSVAILLASAVM
+390 DGTMAILLASAVLT
-405 SLCLGL
+405 LCLGL
-411 KHTFRISSKKG
+411 KHTFRISSKK

>member
-1 MENNFLN
+1 MENKFLN

-84 IFIWGRRGHTLG
+84 IFIWGRRGYTLG

-131 NNRPYETFYRY
+131 NDRPYETFYRY

-156 YVASE
+156 YVAGE
-161 IQGDKLRCDAL
+161 VQGDKLRCDAL
-172 APINFTW
+172 APVNFTW

-246 MEVNENATGTNPKS
+246 METSENATGTNPKS

-267 QVNEVKKD
+267 PINEVKKD
-275 DEAILEPKSDVEAL
+275 DETINEVKAEEEPKKGVENATAYIQPTS
-289 TPIETVNAL
+289 TPENSQIE
-298 NGEKTETEK
+298 EKKEEK
-307 VVKGEILSE
+307 VQ
-316 TVEKPEE
+316 
-323 KITQNGKEREMI
+323 ITNQ
-335 TKGQIE
+335 QIN
-341 ELKIATE
+341 ELKIA
-348 RMMAENDFEPI
+348 
-359 VSVKTKTIA
+359 
-368 YFATDILAL
+368 
-377 ATQFILT
+377 
-384 AMAILG
+384 
-390 MVDGSVAILLASAVM
+390 
-405 SLCLGL
+405 
-411 KHTFRISSKKG
+411 

>member
-14 GKVTYSMTNRWGAN
+14 GKVTYSMTNRWGDH

-78 DAKAGD
+78 DAKPGD
-84 IFIWGRRGHTLG
+84 IFIWGRRGYTLG

-161 IQGDKLRCDAL
+161 VQGDKLRCDAL
-172 APINFTW
+172 APVNFTW

-193 ASGEYLGEGNI
+193 ASGEYLGEGSI

-267 QVNEVKKD
+267 PINEVKKD
-275 DEAILEPKSDVEAL
+275 DETINEVKAEQEPKKAVENA
-289 TPIETVNAL
+289 TAYIQPTSAPKNSQIE
-298 NGEKTETEK
+298 EKKEEK
-307 VVKGEILSE
+307 VQ
-316 TVEKPEE
+316 
-323 KITQNGKEREMI
+323 ITNQ
-335 TKGQIE
+335 QIN

-348 RMMAENDFEPI
+348 RMQEANEFEPV
-359 VSVKTKTIA
+359 VSTKVKTIA
-368 YFATDILAL
+368 YFTTDIIGLLA
-377 ATQFILT
+377 QFILT
-384 AMAILG
+384 VLAILKLL
-390 MVDGSVAILLASAVM
+390 DGTMAILLASAVLT
-405 SLCLGL
+405 LCLGL
-411 KHTFRISSKKG
+411 KHTFRISSKK

>member
-14 GKVTYSMTNRWGAN
+14 GKVTYSMTNRWGDS

-84 IFIWGRRGHTLG
+84 IFIWGRRGYTLG

-156 YVASE
+156 YVAGE

-172 APINFTW
+172 APVNFTW

-246 MEVNENATGTNPKS
+246 MQVNENATGTNPKS

-267 QVNEVKKD
+267 PINEVKKD
-275 DEAILEPKSDVEAL
+275 DETINEVKAEQEPKKGVEHATAYIQL
-289 TPIETVNAL
+289 QSAPENSQIE
-298 NGEKTETEK
+298 EKKEEK
-307 VVKGEILSE
+307 VQ
-316 TVEKPEE
+316 
-323 KITQNGKEREMI
+323 ITNQ
-335 TKGQIE
+335 QIN

-348 RMMAENDFEPI
+348 RMQEANEFEPV
-359 VSVKTKTIA
+359 VSTKVKTIA
-368 YFATDILAL
+368 YFTTDIIGLLA
-377 ATQFILT
+377 QFILT
-384 AMAILG
+384 VLAILKLL
-390 MVDGSVAILLASAVM
+390 DGTMAILLASAVLT
-405 SLCLGL
+405 LCLGL
-411 KHTFRISSKKG
+411 KHTFRISSKK

>member
-84 IFIWGRRGHTLG
+84 IFIWGRRGYTLG

-131 NNRPYETFYRY
+131 NDRPYETFYRY

-156 YVASE
+156 YVAGE
-161 IQGDKLRCDAL
+161 VQGDKLRCDAL

-246 MEVNENATGTNPKS
+246 METSKNATGTNPKS

-267 QVNEVKKD
+267 PINEVKKD
-275 DEAILEPKSDVEAL
+275 TEPINEVKAEQEPKKAVEHA
-289 TPIETVNAL
+289 TAYIQPTTAPKNSEIE
-298 NGEKTETEK
+298 
-307 VVKGEILSE
+307 VK
-316 TVEKPEE
+316 KEE
-323 KITQNGKEREMI
+323 KMQIT
-335 TKGQIE
+335 GQQIN

-348 RMMAENDFEPI
+348 RMQEANEFEPV
-359 VSVKTKTIA
+359 VSEKVKTIA
-368 YFATDILAL
+368 YFATDIIGLLA
-377 ATQFILT
+377 QFILT
-384 AMAILG
+384 VLAILKLL
-390 MVDGSVAILLASAVM
+390 DGTMAILLASAVLT
-405 SLCLGL
+405 LCLGL
-411 KHTFRISSKKG
+411 KHTFRISSKK

>member
-1 MENNFLN
+1 MENKFLN

-64 YGFTKVAEGENVDY
+64 YGFVKVAEGENVDY

-84 IFIWGRRGHTLG
+84 IFIWGRRGYTLG

-142 TGKKQDKYVQLPDF
+142 AGARQDKYVQLPDF
-156 YVASE
+156 YVAGE
-161 IQGDKLRCDAL
+161 VQGDKLRCDAL
-172 APINFTW
+172 APVNFTW

-246 MEVNENATGTNPKS
+246 MQVNENATGTNPKS
-260 PKPAEIT
+260 PKPTEIT
-267 QVNEVKKD
+267 PINEVKKD
-275 DEAILEPKSDVEAL
+275 DETINEVKAEEEPKKGVEHA
-289 TPIETVNAL
+289 TAYIQPTSAPENSQIE
-298 NGEKTETEK
+298 EKKEEK
-307 VVKGEILSE
+307 VQ
-316 TVEKPEE
+316 
-323 KITQNGKEREMI
+323 ITNQ
-335 TKGQIE
+335 QIN

-348 RMMAENDFEPI
+348 RMQEANEFEPV
-359 VSVKTKTIA
+359 VSIKVKTIA
-368 YFATDILAL
+368 YFTTDIIGLLA
-377 ATQFILT
+377 QFILT
-384 AMAILG
+384 VLAILKLL
-390 MVDGSVAILLASAVM
+390 DGTMAILLASAVLT
-405 SLCLGL
+405 LCLGL
-411 KHTFRISSKKG
+411 KHTFRISSKK

>member
-14 GKVTYSMTNRWGAN
+14 GKVTYSMTNRWGTN

-64 YGFTKVAEGENVDY
+64 YGFVKVAEGENVDY
-78 DAKAGD
+78 DAKPGD
-84 IFIWGRRGHTLG
+84 IFIWGRRGYTLG

-142 TGKKQDKYVQLPDF
+142 TGAKQDKYVQLPDF
-156 YVASE
+156 YVAGE

-172 APINFTW
+172 APVNFTW

-246 MEVNENATGTNPKS
+246 MQVNENATGTNPKS
-260 PKPAEIT
+260 PKPTEIT
-267 QVNEVKKD
+267 PINEVKKD
-275 DEAILEPKSDVEAL
+275 VETINEVKAEEEPKKGVEHA
-289 TPIETVNAL
+289 TAYIQPTTAPKNSEIE
-298 NGEKTETEK
+298 EKKEEK
-307 VVKGEILSE
+307 VQ
-316 TVEKPEE
+316 
-323 KITQNGKEREMI
+323 ITNQ
-335 TKGQIE
+335 QLD

-348 RMMAENDFEPI
+348 RMQEANEFEPV
-359 VSVKTKTIA
+359 VSEKVKTIA
-368 YFATDILAL
+368 YFATDIIGLLA
-377 ATQFILT
+377 QFILT
-384 AMAILG
+384 VLAILKLL
-390 MVDGSVAILLASAVM
+390 DGTMAILLASAVLT
-405 SLCLGL
+405 LCLGL
-411 KHTFRISSKKG
+411 KHTFRISSKK

>member
-38 ALKEAGIFPQNLPI
+38 ALKEAGIFPKNLPI

-64 YGFTKVAEGENVDY
+64 YGFIKVAEGENVDY
-78 DAKAGD
+78 DAKPGD
-84 IFIWGRRGHTLG
+84 IFIWGRRGYTLG

-131 NNRPYETFYRY
+131 NNRPYETFFRY
-142 TGKKQDKYVQLPDF
+142 TGAKQDKYVQLPDF
-156 YVASE
+156 YVAGE
-161 IQGDKLRCDAL
+161 IQGDKLRCDVL
-172 APINFTW
+172 APVNFTW

-193 ASGEYLGEGNI
+193 ASGEYLGEGNV

-246 MEVNENATGTNPKS
+246 MQVNENATGTNPKS

-267 QVNEVKKD
+267 PINEVKKD
-275 DEAILEPKSDVEAL
+275 DETINEVKAEQEPKKGVEHATAYIQL
-289 TPIETVNAL
+289 QSAPENSQIE
-298 NGEKTETEK
+298 EKKEEK
-307 VVKGEILSE
+307 VQ
-316 TVEKPEE
+316 
-323 KITQNGKEREMI
+323 ITNQ
-335 TKGQIE
+335 QIN

-348 RMMAENDFEPI
+348 RMQEANEFEPV
-359 VSVKTKTIA
+359 VSAKVKTIA
-368 YFATDILAL
+368 YFTTDIIGLLA
-377 ATQFILT
+377 QFILT
-384 AMAILG
+384 VLAILKLL
-390 MVDGSVAILLASAVM
+390 DGTMAILLASAVLT
-405 SLCLGL
+405 LCLGL
-411 KHTFRISSKKG
+411 KHTFRISSKK

>member
-1 MENNFLN
+1 MENKFLN

-14 GKVTYSMTNRWGAN
+14 GKVTYSMTNRWGDS

-84 IFIWGRRGHTLG
+84 IFIWGRRGYTLG

-131 NNRPYETFYRY
+131 NDRPYETFYRY

-156 YVASE
+156 YVAGE
-161 IQGDKLRCDAL
+161 VQGDKLRCDAL
-172 APINFTW
+172 APVNFTW

-193 ASGEYLGEGNI
+193 TSGEYLGEGNI

-246 MEVNENATGTNPKS
+246 METSENATGTNPKS

-267 QVNEVKKD
+267 PINEVKKD
-275 DEAILEPKSDVEAL
+275 DEAINEVKAEEEPKKGVENA
-289 TPIETVNAL
+289 TAYIQPTSAPKNSQIEAKK
-298 NGEKTETEK
+298 EEK
-307 VVKGEILSE
+307 VQ
-316 TVEKPEE
+316 
-323 KITQNGKEREMI
+323 ITNQ
-335 TKGQIE
+335 QIN

-348 RMMAENDFEPI
+348 RMQEANEFEPV
-359 VSVKTKTIA
+359 VSTKVKTIA
-368 YFATDILAL
+368 YFTTDIIGLLA
-377 ATQFILT
+377 QFILT
-384 AMAILG
+384 VLAILKLL
-390 MVDGSVAILLASAVM
+390 DGTMAILLASAVLT
-405 SLCLGL
+405 LCLGL
-411 KHTFRISSKKG
+411 KHTFRISSKK

>member
-14 GKVTYSMTNRWGAN
+14 GKVTYSMTNRWGDN

-78 DAKAGD
+78 DAKPGD
-84 IFIWGRRGHTLG
+84 IFIWGRRGYTLG

-122 NDYNYIWNY
+122 NDYNYIWDY

-156 YVASE
+156 YVAGE

-172 APINFTW
+172 APVNFTW

-193 ASGEYLGEGNI
+193 ASGEYLGEGSI

-246 MEVNENATGTNPKS
+246 MQVNENATGTNPKS

-267 QVNEVKKD
+267 PINEVKKD
-275 DEAILEPKSDVEAL
+275 DETINEVKAEQEPKKGVENA
-289 TPIETVNAL
+289 TAYIQPTGAPENSQIE
-298 NGEKTETEK
+298 EKKEEK
-307 VVKGEILSE
+307 VQ
-316 TVEKPEE
+316 
-323 KITQNGKEREMI
+323 ITNQ
-335 TKGQIE
+335 QIN

-348 RMMAENDFEPI
+348 RMQEANEFEPV
-359 VSVKTKTIA
+359 VSTKVKTIA
-368 YFATDILAL
+368 YFTTDIIGLLA
-377 ATQFILT
+377 QFILT
-384 AMAILG
+384 VLAILKLL
-390 MVDGSVAILLASAVM
+390 DGTMAILLASAVLT
-405 SLCLGL
+405 LCLGL
-411 KHTFRISSKKG
+411 KHTFRISSKK

>member
-1 MENNFLN
+1 MENKFLN

-78 DAKAGD
+78 DAKPGD
-84 IFIWGRRGHTLG
+84 IFIWGRRGYTLG

-142 TGKKQDKYVQLPDF
+142 AGARQDKYVQLPDF
-156 YVASE
+156 YVAGE

-172 APINFTW
+172 APVNFTW

-246 MEVNENATGTNPKS
+246 METSENATGTNPKS

-267 QVNEVKKD
+267 PINEVKKD
-275 DEAILEPKSDVEAL
+275 DETINEVKAEQEPKKGVEHA
-289 TPIETVNAL
+289 TAYIQPTSAPKNSQIE
-298 NGEKTETEK
+298 EKKEEK
-307 VVKGEILSE
+307 VQ
-316 TVEKPEE
+316 
-323 KITQNGKEREMI
+323 ITNQ
-335 TKGQIE
+335 QIN

-348 RMMAENDFEPI
+348 RMQEANEFEPV
-359 VSVKTKTIA
+359 VSTKVKTIA
-368 YFATDILAL
+368 YFTTDIIGLLAQFTLTVL
-377 ATQFILT
+377 AIFKL
-384 AMAILG
+384 L
-390 MVDGSVAILLASAVM
+390 DGTMAILLASAVLT
-405 SLCLGL
+405 LCLGL
-411 KHTFRISSKKG
+411 KHTFRISSKK